1 MTAPVAILAI
11 SDVELR
17 NRIGQ
22 TLIDLR
28 WKILTA
34 SGGAEALAHLQ
45 SGVSTSLIADAWF
58 PDLEIREFLVDVKS
72 NFPNV
77 DLISTDGSFD
87 RNSKARNNRRGEVL
101 HAIRMS
107 QTFDRTSPRIKSS
120 PDPVGS
126 AQESQSFSAS
136 AVILDKP
143 VAAEF
148 VEVTQPADSSSPSI
162 ELATVAEVPP
172 CKTPA
177 TTDSLLLEEFCGT
190 HPILV
195 EVCRR
200 IRLVAPRK
208 SSVLIQGP
216 SGSGKELVAR
226 ALHRLSPRSSRPF
239 MAVNCAA
246 IPESLLEAE
255 LFGYTKGAFT
265 GAIQA
270 RIGRLEAANGGTLF
284 LDEIGEMPVALQ
296 SKLLRFL
303 EAGELQRIGDNDT
316 LRLDVRII
324 AASHQDLAAQITKSS
339 FRLDLYYRLAVFHI
353 QTPSLC
359 QHIEDL
365 EDLVQYFLRKLMQD
379 EPAKIFHANALDK
392 MRGHT
397 WPGNV
402 RELAHV
408 IERAFILAGNHREI
422 SERNIEFS

>member
-11 SDVELR
+11 SDVDLR

-45 SGVSTSLIADAWF
+45 SGVSASLIADAWF
-58 PDLEIREFLVDVKS
+58 PDLEIREFLLEVEA
-72 NFPNV
+72 NFPDV
-77 DLISTDGSFD
+77 DLISMDGSFD
-87 RNSKARNNRRGEVL
+87 RNARVRNSRRGELL

-107 QTFDRTSPRIKSS
+107 QPSDRAYSGIKGSS
-120 PDPVGS
+120 RAMWPDPKSRTLVGS
-126 AQESQSFSAS
+126 VNTLEKTFEADGAEIAYRADPPISSMQLSAG
-136 AVILDKP
+136 AGMP
-143 VAAEF
+143 AANMPE
-148 VEVTQPADSSSPSI
+148 
-162 ELATVAEVPP
+162 
-172 CKTPA
+172 TPEPFI
-177 TTDSLLLEEFCGT
+177 LEEFCGHHAT
-190 HPILV
+190 LV

-208 SSVLIQGP
+208 TTVLIQGP

-226 ALHRLSPRSSRPF
+226 ALHRLSPRCNRPF
-239 MAVNCAA
+239 MALNCAA

-255 LFGYTKGAFT
+255 LFGHTKGAFT
-265 GAIQA
+265 GAIQT

-296 SKLLRFL
+296 AKLLRFL

-324 AASHQDLAAQITKSS
+324 AASHQDLASRIGKSS

-353 QTPSLC
+353 RTPSLQ

-365 EDLVQYFLRKLMQD
+365 EKLAQHFLEKLTQD
-379 EPAKIFHANALDK
+379 SPAKTFQLNALNK
-392 MRGHT
+392 MRKHT

-408 IERAFILAGNHREI
+408 IERAFILAGSHREI
-422 SERNIEFS
+422 TEHNIEFS